1 MIAVEGLLT
10 RLEMEVRRLGICPL
24 WTGVEE
30 TVYRRFLPLRI
41 GRFQRGFVHYAS
53 RLRHVDAYHSMEL
66 IFEAREVSSS
76 YFQPLPLSGDYLES
90 KTVTE

>member
-1 MIAVEGLLT
+1 M
-10 RLEMEVRRLGICPL
+10 RLEMEVRRRGICPL
-24 WTGVEE
+24 WAGVEE

-41 GRFQRGFVHYAS
+41 RHFQRVFVHFAS
-53 RLRHVDAYHSMEL
+53 RLSRVDVHHSMVL
-66 IFEAREVSSS
+66 MLEAREVPLS